1 MKIFEHKISLNFS
14 VIGLVSIWL
23 LVVFSAISVAYVE
36 HLCRQY
42 YERISISEKTSN
54 QLQAD
59 YGRLILELSTWGSLP
74 RVETIAINELNMRTP
89 LGDEIIL
96 VNPASYRTSNG
107 D

>member
-1 MKIFEHKISLNFS
+1 MNIIEYKIHVRLN
-14 VIGLVSIWL
+14 VMGLVFLWL
-23 LVVFSAISVAYVE
+23 LVVFSATSVAYVE

-42 YERISISEKTSN
+42 YERISISEKTNN

-96 VNPASYRTSNG
+96 VNPVSYRGSDG

>member
-1 MKIFEHKISLNFS
+1 MKILEYKIPVSFS
-14 VIGLVSIWL
+14 AIGVVLLWL
-23 LVVFSAISVAYVE
+23 LVVFSATSVAYVE
-36 HLCRQY
+36 HLCRHY
-42 YERISISEKTSN
+42 YERISMSVKTGD

-74 RVETIAINELNMRTP
+74 RVETIAIKELNMRIP

-96 VNPASYRTSNG
+96 VNPVSYRGSDG